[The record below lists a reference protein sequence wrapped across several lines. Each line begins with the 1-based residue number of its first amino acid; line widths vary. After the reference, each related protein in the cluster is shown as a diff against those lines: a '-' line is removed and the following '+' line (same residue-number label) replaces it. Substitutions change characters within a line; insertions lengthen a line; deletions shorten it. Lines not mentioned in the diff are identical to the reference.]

1 MPAKMTTVTPI
12 SITTIAI
19 MITTLRAVAGM
30 PMAETSVMAEAEIT
44 RRGAGAAMAVKTAVT
59 AVTVKM
65 EGTGITDPEKTV
77 LTAMRALEATAVI
90 APRVGLQVGTD
101 RRRSGVL
108 NLQADLMRKLRKASA
123 SVL

>member
-1 MPAKMTTVTPI
+1 
-12 SITTIAI
+12 

-30 PMAETSVMAEAEIT
+30 PMAETAVMAEAEIT

-77 LTAMRALEATAVI
+77 LTAMRALEATAVM

-101 RRRSGVL
+101 RRGKVVL
-108 NLQADLMRKLRKASA
+108 KLQADLMRELRKASA
-123 SVL
+123 YILKEINEQNCALSVIHPE